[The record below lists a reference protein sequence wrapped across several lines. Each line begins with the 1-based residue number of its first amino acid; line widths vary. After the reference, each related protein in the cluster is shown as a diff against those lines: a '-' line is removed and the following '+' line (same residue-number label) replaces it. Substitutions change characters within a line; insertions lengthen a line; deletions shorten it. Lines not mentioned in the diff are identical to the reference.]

1 MTVKDKLK
9 SFGRRPAV
17 SYLLSLPERAVRSA
31 SALTGG
37 LIREVVSVAL
47 PIGVRR
53 GRLYQ
58 NLVETTLRFLIE
70 GVGQVRGVYGTDEEL
85 SKDFL
90 LRRTAGNGVEIMGV
104 LLFRA
109 SPVWVLAALADVC
122 GLGRQLIPEITEAL
136 RKEGL
141 LAPNDSFTTMDQLL
155 EGLERSAEHLAA
167 TVNAPPLDVAG
178 LRREWAKLVNEA
190 RELPAPKLPSRSAI
204 TQLWTDLRNE
214 AAAQDRSVFE
224 LSSVLAISAVGAL
237 PERARLLSKASA
249 LAFGK
254 GGTVLAEALLAHY
267 RATLR
272 DIHDVGFLAYGSR
285 QLTPY
290 VRAALT
296 VLSPQTETLTG
307 NLVGKL
313 RRRP

>member
-9 SFGRRPAV
+9 SLGRRSVV
-17 SYLLSLPERAVRSA
+17 SYALSLPERAVRSA

-37 LIREVVSVAL
+37 LIREVVFVAL

-58 NLVETTLRFLIE
+58 SLVETTLRFLIAD
-70 GVGQVRGVYGTDEEL
+70 VGQVQGVCGAEEKL

-90 LRRTAGNGVEIMGV
+90 LRRTAGNGLEIMGV

-136 RKEGL
+136 KKEGL
-141 LAPNDSFTTMDQLL
+141 LAEGDSFTSIDQLL
-155 EGLERSAEHLAA
+155 QGLERSAGQLAA
-167 TVNAPPLDVAG
+167 TVNAPPLDLAS
-178 LRREWAKLVNEA
+178 LQREWKRFMSEV
-190 RELPAPKLPSRSAI
+190 RTLPAPQLPSRSAVMR
-204 TQLWTDLRNE
+204 LWTELPAE

-224 LSSVLAISAVGAL
+224 LSSLLAISAVGAL
-237 PERARLLSKASA
+237 PQRARVLSKASA
-249 LAFGK
+249 VALGK
-254 GGTVLAEALLAHY
+254 GGAVLAAELLQHY

-272 DIHDVGFLAYGSR
+272 EIHDEEFLSYGTR

-296 VLSPQTETLTG
+296 VFSPQRQTLTG
-307 NLVGKL
+307 NVVSKL
-313 RRRP
+313 

>member
-1 MTVKDKLK
+1 
-9 SFGRRPAV
+9 
-17 SYLLSLPERAVRSA
+17 
-31 SALTGG
+31 
-37 LIREVVSVAL
+37 
-47 PIGVRR
+47 
-53 GRLYQ
+53 
-58 NLVETTLRFLIE
+58 
-70 GVGQVRGVYGTDEEL
+70 
-85 SKDFL
+85 
-90 LRRTAGNGVEIMGV
+90 MGV

-136 RKEGL
+136 KKEGL

-155 EGLERSAEHLAA
+155 EGLERSAGHLAS

-178 LRREWAKLVNEA
+178 LRREWGKLVSEV
-190 RELPAPKLPSRSAI
+190 RGLPAPKLPSRSAV
-204 TQLWTDLRNE
+204 TRLWTDLRDE

-237 PERARLLSKASA
+237 PERARVLSKASA

-254 GGTVLAEALLAHY
+254 GGTVLADALLAHY
-267 RATLR
+267 RATLHE
-272 DIHDVGFLAYGSR
+272 IHDVGFLAYGSR

-296 VLSPQTETLTG
+296 VFSPQRETLTG
-307 NLVGKL
+307 NFVGKL
-313 RRRP
+313 PPHARLAAEFAAHLLVLAFALLVLVWGGAKLVTLTFLTGQVSPALGLKMGYVYLALPVSGGFIALFAAEALVLRLATRRQGAEGVAR